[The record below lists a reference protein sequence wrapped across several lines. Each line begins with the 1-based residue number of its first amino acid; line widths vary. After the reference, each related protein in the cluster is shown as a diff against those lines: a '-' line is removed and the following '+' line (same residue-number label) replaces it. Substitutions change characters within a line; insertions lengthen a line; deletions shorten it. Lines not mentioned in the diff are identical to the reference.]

1 MFQLEVYD
9 IEETMVEKV
18 VNLAKKIRKRFLFH

>member
-9 IEETMVEKV
+9 IEETMVEKMI
-18 VNLAKKIRKRFLFH
+18 NIFRKLKKRFLH